1 MKKVIAFIMA
11 LMLIMT
17 MVIPVYAIELPEIKI
32 DFKLP
37 DSFWDKWFKDHPI
50 KLPDGFWG
58 NWSEPP
64 DSTEPTEATEV
75 VEITELATPTITT
88 AKYVHQTPYYG
99 MKRHLEIS
107 WNVVEGAESYEVLI
121 TKADGTTIDYT
132 VTDNMIYDTSAECPR
147 VYIEVERLW
156 ASASVQVRA
165 VTGNV
170 YSNWSEVE
178 KIGCDM
184 LH

>member
-1 MKKVIAFIMA
+1 MKKFITLA
-11 LMLIMT
+11 LVLMLIMT
-17 MVIPVYAIELPEIKI
+17 MAIPAYAIELPEIKVN
-32 DFKLP
+32 FTLP

-50 KLPDGFWG
+50 QLP
-58 NWSEPP
+58 EIEL
-64 DSTEPTEATEV
+64 TEPVEA
-75 VEITELATPTITT
+75 VEAIELSVPTITT
-88 AKYVHQTPYYG
+88 AKYVHKTPYYG

-132 VTDNMIYDTSAECPR
+132 VANNMIYDTSAECPR
-147 VYIEVERLW
+147 VYIEEEHLW
-156 ASASVQVRA
+156 AAASVQVRA
-165 VTGNV
+165 VAGDI
-170 YSNWSEVE
+170 YSEWSEVE